1 MSSEPG
7 RVEVSAALPAADRA
21 SVLAVGD
28 AAHRADGVAALDDQV
43 RLDLEFGTGA
53 AVRHLV
59 VRAAGSDVVG
69 GYGHLRPAATGGVGH
84 LVVHPDH
91 RRRGIATALVAA
103 LREEAAPGALRL
115 WAHGNLEPARRL
127 ADRLGFTAA
136 RELRQMQRA
145 LDEPLDDPTYP
156 ADVSAQ
162 TFRPGVDDSA
172 WVEANAD
179 AFASH
184 PEQGRLTVDDLHE
197 RMAQPWFDP
206 AGFFLAERGGRL
218 LGFHWTKVHPAGEL
232 GEAAVGEVYVVGV
245 RPEAQGLGL
254 GKALTLTGLHHL
266 RACGLAT
273 VTLYV
278 EADSPA
284 ATSLYARLGFAVTNL
299 DVEYRA
305 DPAR

>member
-1 MSSEPG
+1 MSREPG
-7 RVEVSAALPAADRA
+7 RVEVSAALPTAERAA
-21 SVLAVGD
+21 VLAVD
-28 AAHRADGVAALDDQV
+28 DVARRTDGVAALDDQV
-43 RLDLEFGTGA
+43 RLDLEFGHVSG
-53 AVRHLV
+53 VRHLV
-59 VRAAGSDVVG
+59 VRAAGGDVVR
-69 GYGHLRPAATGGVGH
+69 GYAHLRPAATGGVGH

-91 RRRGIATALVAA
+91 RRQGIATSLVTT
-103 LREEAAPGALRL
+103 LREAAAPGPLRL

-127 ADRLGFTAA
+127 AERLGFSSV
-136 RELRQMQRA
+136 RELRQMRLE
-145 LDEPLDDPTYP
+145 LDEPLDEPTYP
-156 ADVSAQ
+156 ADVSVR

-179 AFASH
+179 AFARH
-184 PEQGRLTVDDLHE
+184 PEQGGLTVDDLHE

-218 LGFHWTKVHPAGEL
+218 VGFHWTKVHPPGEL

-254 GKALTLTGLHHL
+254 GRALTLTGLRHL
-266 RACGLAT
+266 GASGLAA

-278 EADSPA
+278 EADNPA
-284 ATSLYARLGFAVTNL
+284 ATSLYARLGFAVTSV

-305 DPAR
+305 DPAS